1 MTTKKVIPRATVA
14 LKAAKIIIF
23 SSFGSMK
30 YHTIHFIWNKEH
42 IIVKSQFNSN
52 LLTDHRQDALLED
65 HHGVL
70 CLPQDVGAQPH
81 DI

>member
-1 MTTKKVIPRATVA
+1 MVLEKKSWEDQMQGGHFFPPWLVGGQDLQMA
-14 LKAAKIIIF
+14 L
-23 SSFGSMK
+23 SS
-30 YHTIHFIWNKEH
+30 NKEH